1 MVDNYDFSVMKS
13 EKKVLLEIGEKL
25 KKLRIKKGYTSY
37 ESFAIDNDL
46 SRMQYWRI
54 EKGLTN
60 ITIRSLMRI
69 LEIHKMSIE
78 EFFSV

>member
-1 MVDNYDFSVMKS
+1 MKT
-13 EKKVLLEIGEKL
+13 EKQVLLEIGEKL

-37 ESFAIDNDL
+37 ETFALDNEL

-60 ITIRSLMRI
+60 ITIRSLMKLGYAI
-69 LEIHKMSIE
+69 LWT
-78 EFFSV
+78 

>member
-1 MVDNYDFSVMKS
+1 MKT
-13 EKKVLLEIGEKL
+13 EKQVLLEIGEKL

-37 ESFAIDNDL
+37 ETFALDNEL

-60 ITIRSLMRI
+60 ITIRSLMKLFAI
-69 LEIHKMSIE
+69 HNISLED
-78 EFFSV
+78 FFADSK